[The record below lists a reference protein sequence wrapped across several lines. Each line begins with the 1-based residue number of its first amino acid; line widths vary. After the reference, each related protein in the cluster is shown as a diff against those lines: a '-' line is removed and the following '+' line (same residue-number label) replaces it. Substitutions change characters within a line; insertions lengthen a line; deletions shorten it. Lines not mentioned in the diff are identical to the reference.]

1 MKNSSSNNLILP
13 KYLRLVKKKGS
24 SLALPANGLGG
35 SRATSS
41 LVAHFALQNTAL
53 NSAEKKNRP
62 SEGVAEGGFGGNSAT
77 PERIQKADSPAVL
90 LVQSRTPHKSF
101 LFLLE
106 EKNRRA
112 QIKNCEENFFA
123 GWRGFRATAGLT
135 SLLGVLLKK
144 CSNINQKTPPIFT
157 FCEIVRNSLG
167 AKRLGMIFFR
177 NLKGIFEIQNQSAV
191 GNAEVRRA
199 KHGQN
204 EILQTNLFSFAFG
217 ERLSVFF
224 FDCPKTNLKTI
235 WTT

>member
-1 MKNSSSNNLILP
+1 V
-13 KYLRLVKKKGS
+13 Y
-24 SLALPANGLGG
+24 
-35 SRATSS
+35 
-41 LVAHFALQNTAL
+41 TAS

-62 SEGVAEGGFGGNSAT
+62 REGVAEGGFGGNSAT
-77 PERIQKADSPAVL
+77 PERIQKTDSPAVL
-90 LVQSRTPHKSF
+90 LVKSRTPHKSF

-112 QIKNCEENFFA
+112 QIKKCEENFFA
-123 GWRGFRATAGLT
+123 GWRGFRATVGLA

-144 CSNINQKTPPIFT
+144 CSNFVQKTPPIFT

-167 AKRLGMIFFR
+167 AKRLGMVFFR
-177 NLKGIFEIQNQSAV
+177 NFEGIFEIQNQSAV

-204 EILQTNLFSFAFG
+204 EILQTNLFSFAFS